1 MTSATRTPG
10 HTRRRLALTAAI
22 GVAAIVGVGA
32 PAITSASR
40 SRPATMHEIS
50 FTVDGTTTY
59 GTLTIPAHR
68 PRQNM
73 PAALLLPGSGPTDR
87 NGDQPPAL
95 TPHTLTKIA
104 DVLADEGVASLRFD
118 KYGTGRT
125 GLGAYAEQPTTIDY
139 PAFVRQAGAAYQLLA
154 DRPEVDRRALFL
166 NARTSRNRSASV
178 RGADGDATEGLSPA
192 AIDALHRF
200 VRQSRR

>member
-1 MTSATRTPG
+1 LSALLG
-10 HTRRRLALTAAI
+10 ERLLVRAAL
-22 GVAAIVGVGA
+22 
-32 PAITSASR
+32 PADPSAVDLR
-40 SRPATMHEIS
+40 LEKPAS
-50 FTVDGTTTY
+50 
-59 GTLTIPAHR
+59 